1 MKRTILAAIAAL
13 MPLIALCQGVEG
25 DWSGILKV
33 PGTKLTIVFHI
44 GENSTMDVPEQG
56 AKGISVDIK
65 EMTAMSLKLD
75 IPMIMASYEGLMMG
89 GSIVGTFT
97 QVGQPFP
104 LTLKRGAPSPQR
116 PQTPVPPFPYNTEE
130 VSFQSGEAVLSGTLA
145 TPSQMTEDT
154 PAVVLVSG
162 SGLQDRDEALMD
174 HKPFAVIADAFAKK
188 GIATLRYDDRGFG
201 RSTGDVQNATTH
213 TFKDDARE
221 AIEYLRSRGFKA
233 VGVLGHSEGG
243 TIAFMLAAENVPD
256 FIVSMAGM
264 AETGEITLRRQLA
277 RGLELEGAPKE
288 SIDAYVEQTVAQFRA
303 NPNPWTT
310 CFLAL
315 DPAPYIAKASCPVLA
330 VNGESDVQVA
340 CEANLGIIRDLLP
353 SAQAV
358 SYPGLNHLFQH
369 CTTGST
375 SEYYNI
381 EETMSEEVLAD
392 IASWISNLP

>member
-1 MKRTILAAIAAL
+1 
-13 MPLIALCQGVEG
+13 
-25 DWSGILKV
+25 
-33 PGTKLTIVFHI
+33 
-44 GENSTMDVPEQG
+44 MDVPEQG

-288 SIDAYVEQTVAQFRA
+288 SIDAYVEQTVAQFKA

>member
-25 DWSGILKV
+25 DWSGILEV

-288 SIDAYVEQTVAQFRA
+288 SIDAYVEQTVAQFKA

-315 DPAPYIAKASCPVLA
+315 DPADGSLSCRL
-330 VNGESDVQVA
+330 EFF
-340 CEANLGIIRDLLP
+340 IRD
-353 SAQAV
+353 SRAWGV
-358 SYPGLNHLFQH
+358 RVGTRVF
-369 CTTGST
+369 GR
-375 SEYYNI
+375 
-381 EETMSEEVLAD
+381 D
-392 IASWISNLP
+392 